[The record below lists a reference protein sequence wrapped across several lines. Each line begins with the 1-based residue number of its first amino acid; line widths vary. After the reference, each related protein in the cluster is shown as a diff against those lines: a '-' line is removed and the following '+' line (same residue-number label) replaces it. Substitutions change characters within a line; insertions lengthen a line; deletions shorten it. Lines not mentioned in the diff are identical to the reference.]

1 MLENSINSAGL
12 SVATLFVLGCDARMV
27 AKLTS
32 IASIA
37 SIAGQ
42 LAEDFAQPKAGKPWE
57 FIHEMVSG

>member
-1 MLENSINSAGL
+1 MLESSTNSAGL
-12 SVATLFVLGCDARMV
+12 SVATQFVLGCDARMV

-37 SIAGQ
+37 GQ
-42 LAEDFAQPKAGKPWE
+42 LAEDFAQPKASKPWE

>member
-37 SIAGQ
+37 GQ

>member
-1 MLENSINSAGL
+1 MLENSTNSAGL

-27 AKLTS
+27 AKLT
-32 IASIA
+32 SIA

>member
-12 SVATLFVLGCDARMV
+12 TVATLFVLGCDARMV
-27 AKLTS
+27 AKLT
-32 IASIA
+32 SIA